1 MLAPIPTRCYSSL
14 LQMWV
19 LKSQTRLWSK
29 HTKQNIQ
36 KIQIKH
42 TNINCCYRFCHC
54 CTGYLYTL
62 LYAVTSNNES
72 VFSEFLWTKS
82 KSILFTK
89 SKSEHQSPLAMLM
102 TIYNVISRKTNLKM
116 PTISQVYIKHHNLNS
131 LNHFKLFPNHF
142 ISCVILFLQ
151 QWETTESGGRGRR
164 KRWRWPSW
172 RRTNWRRS
180 SVWSWRRSAGLTE
193 RPSLLFAS
201 WENTPRWVAT
211 WHLTVKIMF
220 LCRKKRICRERKI
233 KAVLSVQ
240 CFISFRYTFYGW

>member
-1 MLAPIPTRCYSSL
+1 MNLPFLNFYEQNVSL
-14 LQMWV
+14 FYLQ
-19 LKSQTRLWSK
+19 
-29 HTKQNIQ
+29 
-36 KIQIKH
+36 
-42 TNINCCYRFCHC
+42 
-54 CTGYLYTL
+54 
-62 LYAVTSNNES
+62 
-72 VFSEFLWTKS
+72 
-82 KSILFTK
+82 
-89 SKSEHQSPLAMLM
+89 SEHQSPLAMLM
-102 TIYNVISRKTNLKM
+102 TIYNVISRKIYLKM
-116 PTISQVYIKHHNLNS
+116 PTISHVYIKHHNLNS
-131 LNHFKLFPNHF
+131 LNHFKLFPNHL
-142 ISCVILFLQ
+142 INCVILFLQ

-240 CFISFRYTFYGW
+240 CFISFRWKTAWILLHINIVATNGRWNITGILVKVAKMFHNFPHCSYFLNIVVWGELLP

>member
-1 MLAPIPTRCYSSL
+1 MLLFVTSDVGAQITDET
-14 LQMWV
+14 M
-19 LKSQTRLWSK
+19 KQTYKTK
-29 HTKQNIQ
+29 HTKNTN
-36 KIQIKH
+36 KTYKHKLLLQILSLLH
-42 TNINCCYRFCHC
+42 RIFVHITVCCHFQQWICRFWIF
-54 CTGYLYTL
+54 T
-62 LYAVTSNNES
+62 ES
-72 VFSEFLWTKS
+72 E
-82 KSILFTK
+82 SILLTK

-102 TIYNVISRKTNLKM
+102 TIYNVISRKTNIKM

-240 CFISFRYTFYGW
+240 CFISFRYTFHGW